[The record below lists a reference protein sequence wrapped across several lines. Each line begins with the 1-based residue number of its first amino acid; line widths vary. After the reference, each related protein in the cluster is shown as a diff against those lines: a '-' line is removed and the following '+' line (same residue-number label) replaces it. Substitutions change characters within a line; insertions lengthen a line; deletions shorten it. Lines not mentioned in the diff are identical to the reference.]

1 MDDKLLK
8 VKIVFDKVKDM
19 RDEINILFEGLD
31 GRISKL
37 GEIYNDF
44 IKSAKMIKTPDVKAF
59 IFSLDS
65 FYFQNS
71 LLNKEYQHLKDYY
84 LIIINRMYGEY
95 YKLYKLITEYVEKSH
110 IDSQLND
117 SLKKKIY
124 PKYDDLN
131 EEKQY
136 DFHLIVNL
144 NEDIIGVVNYLI
156 NILRDKELALK
167 AYTTNRNYGLNV
179 DNFVSTYNY
188 EVIVLQEQ
196 INLYEKYLDF
206 FYHVHEKL
214 LKRLI
219 TKISVLEA
227 QLNADIK
234 FEGGLIGKRKDNN
247 DLMND
252 MNIKGLNKKA
262 ARELRKSIT
271 GVNSPT
277 TSEDENN
284 SIDYIPNETCN
295 FDDSSNNIICNSVVF
310 NVINDNLEKQSYA
323 VNKIFAQQNDEEDKE
338 IKNILKHSLDNN
350 ENDNN
355 LVNHDNENENENDN
369 TQINHENE
377 NDNTQINHENENDN
391 TQINHENENE
401 NNHESD
407 VEEDEYTIVKE
418 SLNECI
424 SVLDENE
431 NNNTLTA
438 NQRKNL
444 KKRLKKKDRQN
455 NK

>member
-8 VKIVFDKVKDM
+8 VKLIFDKVKDM

-44 IKSAKMIKTPDVKAF
+44 IKNAKRIKSPDIKAF

-71 LLNKEYQHLKDYY
+71 LLNKECQHLKDYY
-84 LIIINRMYGEY
+84 LLIVNRMYGEY
-95 YKLYKLITEYVEKSH
+95 YKLYKLIIENVEKSH
-110 IDSQLND
+110 IDSHLSDNI
-117 SLKKKIY
+117 KKTMY
-124 PKYDDLN
+124 PKYDDLD

-156 NILRDKELALK
+156 NILRDKESDLK
-167 AYTTNRNYGLNV
+167 LYTTNRNYGLNV

-188 EVIVLQEQ
+188 EVIMLQEQ

-247 DLMND
+247 DIMND
-252 MNIKGLNKKA
+252 LNIKGLNKRT
-262 ARELRKSIT
+262 ARDLRKSIS
-271 GVNSPT
+271 GIHSPS
-277 TSEDENN
+277 TSEDDTGDVDYIPTEKFANNN
-284 SIDYIPNETCN
+284 SIKDVS
-295 FDDSSNNIICNSVVF
+295 DNNIDCNAVQFDVIKDTILHDHSSSV
-310 NVINDNLEKQSYA
+310 DKL
-323 VNKIFAQQNDEEDKE
+323 FARQNNEEDIE
-338 IKNILKHSLDNN
+338 IKNILSHNDDNDIGENNDSETDNEEEYTIVNEVRKSLDDCINIVNNTDNNTDNNNNNNNNN
-350 ENDNN
+350 ENDNDN
-355 LVNHDNENENENDN
+355 DNENEN
-369 TQINHENE
+369 
-377 NDNTQINHENENDN
+377 
-391 TQINHENENE
+391 
-401 NNHESD
+401 NN
-407 VEEDEYTIVKE
+407 
-418 SLNECI
+418 
-424 SVLDENE
+424 
-431 NNNTLTA
+431 LTA
-438 NQRKNL
+438 IQRKNL
-444 KKRLKKKDRQN
+444 KKRLKKKTDKN